1 MSARLEQ
8 EGQMLGLREFLVLAR
23 VIGSPQQ
30 MQIIGF
36 IDELVLGELAAFH
49 RRCFG

>member
-8 EGQMLGLREFLVLAR
+8 DGQMLGLRECLALVRA
-23 VIGSPQQ
+23 IGSPQQ

-36 IDELVLGELAAFH
+36 IDELVLAELETPRA
-49 RRCFG
+49 